1 MRMRQHKGTVFESA
15 RRPFSSDD
23 VARFEAEDLWRDETF
38 LDDFLAVVAQ
48 HPDKAAVVS
57 YQKGTTLP
65 TTVTYGQLGAL
76 VDRFAARLLEL
87 GVQPADVVTIQVPNG
102 WEGAALALATMRVG
116 AVPNPIPIIY
126 RERELR
132 FMLSHAGTK
141 VLFVPEEFRG
151 YDYAT
156 MASAL
161 KAEIPT
167 LEHVFVLNTSRETPG
182 CSSFEEAF
190 LDTPGRIAADV
201 SDALNSRRPGP
212 DDIAMLVFTSGTT
225 GTPKAAMHTYN
236 TAWSGYHRV
245 ITRALELTGDDVAF
259 MASTLGHLTGFIHGM
274 LVPLSGGQKIVYQ
287 DVWDVEGLLDA
298 IAVEGITWTLSA
310 TTFALDM
317 IEAQKR
323 TPRSQQTF
331 RAFACG
337 GAAIPASLA
346 ESMHDLFG
354 TSLVSLWGC
363 SETGIASIHQLG
375 AAVDTLGASDGFRV
389 PWQDVRIVDEHGQLV
404 ETGATGSLQV
414 RGPSVFAGYF
424 KQPELTA
431 AAFTADGWFDT
442 GDLGRITPDGGI
454 RIEGRTKDIII
465 RGGQNISAVEIENA
479 LFTHEHVQ
487 EAAVVAYPDERLGER
502 VCAVVVPAGPAP
514 SLDDLV
520 KHLEKVGMSKQFWPQ
535 KLVVADSLPRTPS
548 GKIKKFVLSDQL
560 AHGTTV
566 GVDG

>member
-1 MRMRQHKGTVFESA
+1 MRMRQHEGADFESSV
-15 RRPFSSDD
+15 RSFDTND
-23 VARFEAEDLWRDETF
+23 VAQFEAEGRWREETF
-38 LDDFLAVVAQ
+38 LDDFLAVADL

-57 YQKGTTLP
+57 YTKGTALP
-65 TTVTYGQLGAL
+65 STVTYGQLGAL
-76 VDRFAARLLEL
+76 VDNFAERLLEL
-87 GVQPADVVTIQVPNG
+87 GVRPADVVTIQVPNG

-132 FMLSHAGTK
+132 FMLAHAGTK

-151 YDYAT
+151 YDYAA
-156 MASAL
+156 MAHSL

-167 LEHVFVLNTSRETPG
+167 LEHVFVLDASRETPG

-190 LDTPGRIAADV
+190 LSKLGQIDPDV
-201 SDALNSRRPGP
+201 SEVLDLRRPGSS
-212 DDIAMLVFTSGTT
+212 DIAMLVFTSGTT

-274 LVPLSGGQKIVYQ
+274 LVPLSSGQKVVYQ
-287 DVWDVEGLLDA
+287 DVWDVEGFLDM
-298 IAVEGITWTLSA
+298 IAVERITWTLSA

-323 TPRSQQTF
+323 EPRSQQTF

-337 GAAIPASLA
+337 GAAIPAPLA
-346 ESMHDLFG
+346 ESMHKLFG

-375 AAVDTLGASDGFRV
+375 AEVTTLGASDGFRV
-389 PWQDVRIVDEHGQLV
+389 PWQDVRIVDEQRQCV
-404 ETGATGSLQV
+404 EIGATGSLQV
-414 RGPSVFAGYF
+414 RGPSVFPGYF

-431 AAFTADGWFDT
+431 AAFTSDGWFDT
-442 GDLGRITPDGGI
+442 GDLGRITDDGGI

-479 LFTHEHVQ
+479 LFSHENVQ

-502 VCAVVVPAGPAP
+502 VCAVIVPAGQTPT
-514 SLDDLV
+514 LDDIV
-520 KHLEKVGMSKQFWPQ
+520 RHLEKVGMSKQFWPQ
-535 KLVVADSLPRTPS
+535 KLVVAQSLPRTPS
-548 GKIKKFVLSDQL
+548 GKIKKFVLTDQL
-560 AHGTTV
+560 AQGGTV
-566 GVDG
+566 GAGG

>member
-1 MRMRQHKGTVFESA
+1 MRMRQHKGAVFESSL
-15 RRPFSSDD
+15 RPFNADD
-23 VARFEAEDLWRDETF
+23 VAKFEVANLWREETF
-38 LDDFLAVVAQ
+38 LDDFLVAAGR

-57 YQKGTTLP
+57 YSKGTVLP
-65 TTVTYGQLGAL
+65 NTVTYGQLAAL
-76 VDRFAARLLEL
+76 VDRFAAQLLEL
-87 GVQPADVVTIQVPNG
+87 GVQPSDVVTIQVPNG

-132 FMLSHAGTK
+132 FMLAHAGTK

-156 MASAL
+156 MAQGL
-161 KAEIPT
+161 KAETPT
-167 LEHVFVLNTSRETPG
+167 LEHVFVLNASRETPG
-182 CSSFEEAF
+182 CSSFEETF
-190 LDTPGRIAADV
+190 LGSSGQIDAEV
-201 SDALNSRRPGP
+201 SEALDRRRPGS

-245 ITRALELTGDDVAF
+245 VTRALELTGDDVAF

-274 LVPLSGGQKIVYQ
+274 LVPLSTGQKIVYQ
-287 DVWDVEGLLDA
+287 DVWDVEGLLDT

-317 IEAQKR
+317 IETQKQRPR
-323 TPRSQQTF
+323 TQQTF

-346 ESMHDLFG
+346 ESMHELFG

-375 AAVDTLGASDGFRV
+375 ADVHTLGASDGFRV
-389 PWQDVRIVDEHGQLV
+389 PWQDVRIVDEHGQAVL
-404 ETGATGSLQV
+404 TGVTGSLQV
-414 RGPSVFAGYF
+414 RGPSVFAGYY

-454 RIEGRTKDIII
+454 RVEGRTKDIII

-479 LFTHEHVQ
+479 LFSHEHVQ

-514 SLDDLV
+514 TLDDLV

-535 KLVVADSLPRTPS
+535 KLVVTQSLPRTPS
-548 GKIKKFVLSDQL
+548 GKIKKFVLTDQL
-560 AHGTTV
+560 AQGGPV
-566 GVDG
+566 GVGG